1 MNDNY
6 FILEN
11 LPQGVE
17 NLKMEA
23 KQQRGL
29 DKVQIGFVL

>member
-29 DKVQIGFVL
+29 DKVKIGFVL

>member
-1 MNDNY
+1 MNDNN
-6 FILEN
+6 FILQN
-11 LPQGVE
+11 CPQGVE

-29 DKVQIGFVL
+29 DKVKTGFVL